1 MKTGLT
7 YDLRSDYLK
16 EGFSPE
22 ETAEFDKEE
31 TIDSIETALKENGYK
46 TYRIGNARQL
56 IKALAAGERWDI
68 VFNICEG
75 MYGDGRESLVPALLD
90 AYKIPYVFSGAVTLG
105 ISLNKAYTKRIVRD
119 SGILTPDFYVVE
131 NPGQIG
137 DCHLNF
143 PLFAKPVAE
152 GTGKGI
158 DGKSVISGT
167 DELTK
172 VCTGLLKK
180 FGQPVLIEEFLPGR
194 EFTVGV
200 TGNGEYASVIG
211 GMEVI
216 YSKRAGNIY
225 SYFNKENYRDLIQ
238 YRPLEGKLLQDCAA
252 VSLRVWNVLN
262 ANDGGRIDLRMDW
275 NGNLNFL
282 EINPLAGLNPVHSD
296 LPMIA
301 RFNGISY
308 TELIGT
314 IMRAACDRINAKY
327 A

>member
-1 MKTGLT
+1 MRTGLT

-31 TIDSIETALKENGYK
+31 TIDSIETALKENGYE
-46 TYRIGNARQL
+46 TFRIGNARHL
-56 IKALAAGERWDI
+56 IKALAAGEKWDI

-131 NPGQIG
+131 NPGQTG
-137 DCHLNF
+137 NCHLNF

-158 DGKSVISGT
+158 DGKSVISDA

-194 EFTVGV
+194 EFTLGII
-200 TGNGEYASVIG
+200 GNGEHASVIG

-216 YSKRAGNIY
+216 YSECAGNIY
-225 SYFNKENYRDLIQ
+225 SYFNKENYKDLIQ
-238 YRPLEGKLLQDCAA
+238 YRPLEGKLLQNCAT
-252 VSLRVWNVLN
+252 VSLRIWNVLN
-262 ANDGGRIDLRMDW
+262 AHDGGRIDLRMDRK
-275 NGNLNFL
+275 GNINFL

-296 LPMIA
+296 LPIIA

-308 TELIGT
+308 TELIGR

-327 A
+327 D